1 MVYRYAI
8 GDVKKSK
15 IIIKKNPEK
24 HVKSVNSN
32 VTWVSDAL
40 TLTGGEE
47 PVFRLHRP
55 TGWKWKWLG

>member
-1 MVYRYAI
+1 MVWYRLLMVYRYAI

-32 VTWVSDAL
+32 VT
-40 TLTGGEE
+40 
-47 PVFRLHRP
+47 
-55 TGWKWKWLG
+55 